1 MSTLNSAIQHCTGGS
16 SQGNQ
21 AKKEVG
27 IIQIEKKISKIISIC
42 TGYITL
48 YKDNPK
54 ESIKNYYTLIV
65 EFRTFSECK
74 INILKNQLYFY
85 TLHINYLKTK
95 LRKSFHLL

>member
-1 MSTLNSAIQHCTGGS
+1 MSTFNTAIQHCTGGS

-27 IIQIEKKISKIISIC
+27 IIQIEKKISKTISIC

-48 YKDNPK
+48 YKNNPK

-65 EFRTFSECK
+65 EFRKVSGCEN
-74 INILKNQLYFY
+74 NI
-85 TLHINYLKTK
+85 
-95 LRKSFHLL
+95 